1 MRVVLALLLA
11 AASAQEPQRSGSVRG
26 AVRVER
32 VLVDAYVST
41 GTGDPIPDLSAADFR
56 VKADGRPVELESVEW
71 IPAGQPEAVPLAP
84 EAPNPPAT
92 AEASG
97 AAREEPEGPGTL
109 AWPPGRVIVVFVQ
122 EDFSRTPFR
131 QKGLM
136 NMGIHLDRLL
146 SRILPTDRVAV
157 VSYDSHLKLRRD
169 FTADPNEIRA
179 GFLESF
185 SFAEPRPLPP
195 GPFPSLARYFDYSA
209 AKDAASVDKGMTVVA
224 RALAKIPGGKAML
237 YFGWGF
243 QVDHSPAQGRDADE
257 ALPALLEARVNVF
270 TLDISLADFHTLE
283 VRLMDVAE
291 VTGGRYEKTHIFTG
305 GALTRIVK
313 SLGGRYV
320 LVFVKP
326 EGPRG
331 FHPLSVELA
340 GRKGNV
346 AARAYYQD

>member
-1 MRVVLALLLA
+1 MVVFLA
-11 AASAQEPQRSGSVRG
+11 APAVADAPRRDGSVRR

-32 VLVDAYVST
+32 VLVDAYVTT
-41 GTGDPIPDLSAADFR
+41 GSGDPIPDLTAADFR
-56 VKADGRPVELESVEW
+56 VKVNGRPVELESVEW
-71 IPAGQPEAVPLAP
+71 IPAGQAEVVPLAP
-84 EAPNPPAT
+84 EAPEELR
-92 AEASG
+92 EA
-97 AAREEPEGPGTL
+97 PEGPGTL

-122 EDFSRTPFR
+122 EDFSRVPHR

-136 NMGIHLDRLL
+136 NMGLHLDRFL
-146 SRILPTDRVAV
+146 SRILSTDRVAV

-169 FTADPNEIRA
+169 FTSDPKEIRA
-179 GFLESF
+179 GFFESF

-195 GPFPSLARYFDYSA
+195 GPFPSLARHIDYAA

-243 QVDHSPAQGRDADE
+243 QVDHSPAQGRDAGE
-257 ALPALLEARVNVF
+257 ALAALFEARVNVF
-270 TLDISLADFHTLE
+270 TLDISLADYHTLE

-291 VTGGRYEKTHIFTG
+291 LTGGRYEKTHLFTG
-305 GALTRIVK
+305 GALARVVR

-326 EGPRG
+326 EGQHG
-331 FHPLSVELA
+331 YHPLSVELA
-340 GRKGNV
+340 GRKGSV